1 MVTQLRSSVARSF
14 LVLVALLSGAG
25 GILAQDNSLSPQAL
39 AQIQALMDEK
49 GSRTPAQQ
57 KIDSNLLYEARQR
70 RGLPAAPGVPALQTG
85 IAVGPSG
92 EVVVDITATAVGSL
106 PGAVANLGGKVLDS
120 QSGYRSL
127 RAVLP
132 LDALETLAARPEVL
146 FIQPKQEG
154 MLNTAIQPRAD
165 SLRGVSAS
173 LLPTLRPGFSARAAA
188 VRSQLSALLRA
199 GSRTVAPLKTNTSEG
214 VVTHRADLAMST
226 FGATGAGVNV
236 GVLSDGVDALAAL
249 QASGDLPAGVTVL
262 PGQAGSGNEGAAM
275 LEIVFDMAP
284 GANLFFATAFT
295 SITSFAQNIK
305 DLRTAGCDIIIDD
318 VTYFVETPFQ
328 KGQTPAVL
336 STTNGGIVTQA
347 VNDVTTAGAL
357 YFSSSAN
364 SGDKNKG
371 TSGTWEGDFVDGGP
385 TTTPPITFAGRFH
398 DFDPGAGV
406 ATFDTFTAPGG
417 PLALYWSDPLG
428 GSANDYD
435 LYFLTSGG
443 VLFAAST
450 NIQNGTQDP
459 FEFIGVVG
467 NLTNFRV
474 SIVKFSGVGRFLH
487 LDTSRSQL
495 TFNTQ
500 GSTHGHN
507 APPNANS
514 FGVAATPAVGPF
526 PFPFNSSNTIET
538 FSSDGPRQ
546 YFFNADS
553 SAITPGDFSST
564 GGQIVQQPLVTAAD
578 GVSCAAPGFN
588 PFFGTSAA
596 APHAGAIAAL
606 VKSEKPS
613 LTAAQI
619 SSVLTSTAIDIE
631 AAGVDRDSGF
641 GILDAF
647 NAVAS
652 VAPPHLFSL
661 SPAKLWI
668 GLRNSDDQGTQFD
681 MLVEILKNGSLVAR
695 GLQRCITGLTR
706 NPTFARETNTAFTL
720 GSAVE
725 FDPGDVLALR
735 VSTRIGTNPDD
746 TKCAG
751 PGGSHNSAIG
761 LRLYYDSASRA
772 SHFDATITPG
782 PNENLYLHSD
792 GTPCPNGDGDSKL
805 VTTRTLDN
813 IAPVAAN
820 PRCKDSGVVKFTGG
834 NPFSVV
840 GTWSL
845 APF

>member
-1 MVTQLRSSVARSF
+1 MVTGSRSSVVRAF

-25 GILAQDNSLSPQAL
+25 GILAQTGSLSPQAR
-39 AQIQALMDEK
+39 AQIQALMDDK
-49 GSRTPAQQ
+49 QSRTPAQQ
-57 KIDSNLLYEARQR
+57 KIDSNLIYEARQR

-92 EVVVDITATAVGSL
+92 EVVVDITARTVAPL
-106 PGAVANLGGKVLDS
+106 LDAVASLGGKVLDS
-120 QSGYRSL
+120 HAGYRSL
-127 RAVLP
+127 RASLP
-132 LDALETLAARPEVL
+132 LDALERLAARPEVL

-154 MLNTAIQPRAD
+154 MANTAFQPRAD

-199 GSRTVAPLKTNTSEG
+199 GSRTAAPLKTNTSEG

-249 QASGDLPAGVTVL
+249 QGTGDLPAGVTVL
-262 PGQAGSGNEGAAM
+262 AGQAGSGNEGAAM

-284 GANLFFATAFT
+284 GANLFFATANT
-295 SITSFAQNIK
+295 GIANFAQNIH
-305 DLRTAGCDIIIDD
+305 DLQTAGCDIIIDD
-318 VTYFVETPFQ
+318 FTYFVETPFQ
-328 KGQTPAVL
+328 KGQTAAVL
-336 STTNGGIVTQA
+336 STSNGGLLIQA
-347 VNDVTTAGAL
+347 VNDVTAAGAL
-357 YFSSSAN
+357 YFSSAAN
-364 SGDKNKG
+364 SGNKNDG
-371 TSGTWEGDFVDGGP
+371 TSGTWEGDFVDGGAVG
-385 TTTPPITFAGRFH
+385 PPIDVIEAGRLH
-398 DFDPGAGV
+398 DFGGGT
-406 ATFDTFTAPGG
+406 TFDALTATAGRSPV
-417 PLALYWSDPLG
+417 LLWSDPLG
-428 GSANDYD
+428 GSSNDYD
-435 LYFLTSGG
+435 LFLLNSAGTVVVG
-443 VLFAAST
+443 VSNDFQT
-450 NIQNGTQDP
+450 GTQDP
-459 FEFIGVVG
+459 VEIINVNPLVNGQRLVV
-467 NLTNFRV
+467 
-474 SIVKFSGVGRFLH
+474 VKFAGAGRFLH
-487 LDTSRSQL
+487 LDTNRGRL
-495 TFNTQ
+495 TINTQ
-500 GSTHGHN
+500 GSTRGHN
-507 APPNANS
+507 APPSANA
-514 FGVAATPAVGPF
+514 FGVAATPAIGPF
-526 PFPFNSSNTIET
+526 PFPFSSSNVVET
-538 FSSDGPRQ
+538 FSSDGTRHV
-546 YFFNADS
+546 FFNADS
-553 SAITPGDFSST
+553 SPITPGDFSST
-564 GGQIVQQPLVTAAD
+564 GGQIIQQPLVTAAD

-613 LTAAQI
+613 LTPAQI
-619 SSVLTSTAIDIE
+619 SAVLTSTAIDIE

-661 SPAKLWI
+661 SPARLWI

-681 MLVEILKNGSLVAR
+681 IKVEILKNGAPVAS
-695 GLQRCITGLTR
+695 GLQRCITGVTR
-706 NPTFARETNTAFTL
+706 NPTFAKLTNTAFNL
-720 GSAVE
+720 PGAVE
-725 FDPGDVLALR
+725 YDPGDVLALR

-761 LRLYYDSASRA
+761 LRLYYDAASRA
-772 SHFDATITPG
+772 SHFDATITPSA
-782 PNENLYLHSD
+782 NADFYLHSD
-792 GTPCPNGDGDSKL
+792 GGTCPNGDGDSKG
-805 VTTRTLDN
+805 VTTRTLDTT
-813 IAPVAAN
+813 APVAAN

-834 NPFSVV
+834 NPFAVV